1 MKREKVNLK
10 IKIDN
15 QILKTFYFLVVVF
28 SLSFLFFNLREAHA
42 AITIRPMLNT
52 GLVGY
57 WSMDEGYGNKIY
69 DQSGYGNNGTIYS
82 GVFSDDFS
90 TDPSSRWALQNGAFT
105 WSGGQYHTNSAGFN
119 YELYNTSVGRTTQY
133 VKATLVDGY
142 GDVVLRATG
151 NDADGYYAINFDTV
165 NDEVFFNYIDDS
177 GWVELMIPLQSLSL
191 PAAPFT
197 VGVTVTGAGTGT
209 TINIWVSPTS
219 NSPISAS
226 AWDAGSDAQDL
237 TMSLSGYAGSNFADT
252 GNYIG
257 LGTDGTAYSF
267 DNFYGGSIGDKWV
280 DGKLGKALDFDGVS
294 GGGGNDNVDLGTAN
308 IITGRESAWTIC
320 SWVKLDSTSG
330 EANSYEVFSRV
341 TDETDPG
348 GALQMFIGEYNVD
361 NNRWGIWTND
371 GGGTNHY
378 ANTEVET
385 GVFQHICAERS
396 GSNVYFYLNGAA
408 DGSTAYTQPSSVA
421 GLTQRL
427 GASKYSGTIN
437 QVIDGKIDEVRIY
450 NRALSAAEVTRLYNL
465 TKPKILSASDNGLV
479 GYWSFDEGLGTRAG
493 DMSGRGNY
501 GDITAATWIDG
512 KKGKALSF
520 NGVDLT
526 RVEADVLADYNSMTQ
541 CLWIKANALTNT
553 DNEAYM
559 HLYIGNGGLRL
570 TNTGSLTFGI
580 ETDDVYPTVSTGN
593 IIQANNWYYVCA
605 VFGGVGV
612 IPKIYVNGTDRSSGG
627 DGGSGSLLNFIGDPM
642 GIGGGVGSREYE
654 GEFNG
659 LIDEV
664 RIYNRALSATEVA
677 SLYNV
682 SKKIIKVNAPQNTK
696 LTTGLVGMWTFN
708 GQDMLSSI
716 LAKDVTGNGYT
727 AAFLNGPTLDS
738 GRVGQGARMDNNDD
752 VIQIGGSTD
761 IGEGS
766 ALTVALWV
774 KLNNP
779 ANDVTKNIISKYRSG
794 AGWAQWWFLKD
805 RSGATGRLAFDMW
818 NSSDAQTS
826 AASDTPW
833 PTDTDWHHV
842 AGVYDGVNVY
852 LYGDGANLDS
862 TANPMTAP
870 IKDYT
875 NLICVG
881 GTWSGGACS
890 TSQSLDGYV
899 DEVRIYNRA
908 LTAGEIKRLYNMGK

>member
-348 GALQMFIGEYNVD
+348 GALQLFIGEYGAD

-385 GVFQHICAERS
+385 GAFQHICAERS

-450 NRALSAAEVTRLYNL
+450 NRALSAGEVTRLYNL

-479 GYWSFDEGLGTRAG
+479 GYWSFDEGLGTIAG
-493 DMSGRGNY
+493 DMSGRGNN
-501 GDITAATWIDG
+501 GTASGSPTWVNG

-520 NGVDLT
+520 NGSNDVQISGLLGQSENIT
-526 RVEADVLADYNSMTQ
+526 LSAWANLSQADTEGSEVISLGDSV
-541 CLWIKANALTNT
+541 
-553 DNEAYM
+553 
-559 HLYIGNGGLRL
+559 GLRL
-570 TNTGSLTFGI
+570 DHNIRGAMGFFYGGAGPGWVNTNTEAFYAGTGWHHYIYTVDNNNNRQMFYIDGTLATS
-580 ETDDVYPTVSTGN
+580 TVSTDAINYTLGTDTFIGKHGN
-593 IIQANNWYYVCA
+593 GESLND
-605 VFGGVGV
+605 FGGQ
-612 IPKIYVNGTDRSSGG
+612 
-627 DGGSGSLLNFIGDPM
+627 
-642 GIGGGVGSREYE
+642 
-654 GEFNG
+654 
-659 LIDEV
+659 IDDV
-664 RIYNRALSATEVA
+664 RVYNRALSATEVA
-677 SLYNV
+677 SLYNA
-682 SKKIIKVNAPQNTK
+682 SKKMMKVNAPQNTK
-696 LTTGLVGMWTFN
+696 LTDGLVGMWTFN
-708 GQDMLSSI
+708 GQDMI
-716 LAKDVTGNGYT
+716 NGTTARDVTGNGLEAY
-727 AAFLNGPTLDS
+727 FLNGPKLTS
-738 GRVGQGARMDNNDD
+738 GRVGQGVAFDADND
-752 VIQIGGSTD
+752 VIIASTTS
-761 IGEGS
+761 IGEGN
-766 ALTVALWV
+766 AVTVAAWV
-774 KLNNP
+774 RFNNP
-779 ANDVTKNIISKYRSG
+779 TNNVTKEIVNKYRSG
-794 AGWAQWWFLKD
+794 AGMQQWLFIKD
-805 RSGATGRLAFDMW
+805 RNNATGRLRFAVW
-818 NSSDAQTS
+818 NSSDVEAYATS
-826 AASDTPW
+826 DSAW
-833 PTDTDWHHV
+833 PTDTSWHHV
-842 AGVYDGVNVY
+842 AGVYDGANVY
-852 LYGDGANLDS
+852 VYGDGASLDS
-862 TANPMTAP
+862 SPNAQTGA
-870 IKDYT
+870 IKSYG
-875 NLICVG
+875 NYVCFG
-881 GTWSGGACS
+881 GEWNGTTCS
-890 TSQSLDGYV
+890 DAGNEIDGDL

-908 LTAGEIKRLYNMGK
+908 LTAAEINRLYRMGK